1 MQGVALGLL
10 FEHAGICRTELG
22 LVESLTEALGSLGH
36 LLVDLLVILG
46 DLIFD
51 QHIRA
56 VALLAVTV
64 VDKRIIKGIDVTGR
78 LPNCRMH
85 KDGAV
90 ETDDVLMQQH
100 HALPPILLDIV
111 FQLHA
116 VLPVVVHGAEPVV
129 DVATGKDETVL
140 LAVGDDFLE
149 HIFLGHCFFRFY
161 G

>member
-1 MQGVALGLL
+1 MQGVALGLV
-10 FEHAGICRTELG
+10 FEHAGIRRAELR
-22 LVESLTEALGSLGH
+22 LVEGLAEALGGLGH
-36 LLVDLLVILG
+36 LLVDLLVVLG
-46 DLIFD
+46 NLVFD
-51 QHIRA
+51 QHVRA
-56 VALLAVTV
+56 VALLAVAV
-64 VDKRIIKGIDVTGR
+64 VNERVIKGVDVPRR
-78 LPNCRMH
+78 LPDGRVH

-90 ETDDVLMQQH
+90 QTDDVVVQQH

-116 VLPVVVHGAEPVV
+116 VLTIVVHGAEPVV
-129 DVATGKDETVL
+129 DVATGKDETIL